1 MLNLRPTIWL
11 ILLLALAGTLFS
23 AKPGFCLPEGKSCL
37 AAWQGEGCDTACAQ
51 AALLP
56 KPANCPNCHHYP
68 GLPLPL
74 KHGADL
80 LNPNKRLDQ
89 TSFVS
94 LQSRP
99 DATQRRLLPP
109 LLLQPRR
116 PQLPNHTLAA
126 LRTVVLRN

>member
-23 AKPGFCLPEGKSCL
+23 AKPGYCLPEGKSCL
-37 AAWQGEGCDTACAQ
+37 AAWQGDSTACAQ

-56 KPANCPNCHHYP
+56 KPANCPNCHHHSGP
-68 GLPLPL
+68 PLPL
-74 KHGADL
+74 KQGADL

-99 DATQRRLLPP
+99 EATDLWQLPP
-109 LLLQPRR
+109 LLLLPRR
-116 PQLPNHTLAA
+116 PQLPNQTLAA

>member
-1 MLNLRPTIWL
+1 MRKLFTTIWL
-11 ILLLALAGTLFS
+11 TLLLALAGPLIS
-23 AKPGFCLPEGKSCL
+23 ATPGYCLPGGKSCL
-37 AAWQGEGCDTACAQ
+37 SAWNGEGCGQACAQ
-51 AALLP
+51 AAWLP

-94 LQSRP
+94 LQERVEE
-99 DATQRRLLPP
+99 TGRRQPP
-109 LLLQPRR
+109 PHLQFPRR
-116 PQLPNHTLAA
+116 PQLPNQTLAA